1 MNVSPF
7 SWPIVLGHT
16 KARGRCSQGERV
28 LYGRDL
34 CRSGGTGKA
43 EAAKLPG
50 AGIGPKQCPEKCAAE
65 KGYLPKSDGI
75 MGKGRFEPAKCE
87 TTPTKIP
94 SGGQSKRLQGHFVA
108 QAFQPPDQGPADAVH
123 VDAIKVIRTEF
134 PVVFLTLQHVIRNLH
149 QCMCYPHNPALGSP
163 PSTHG
168 PIPRRPVVVLQHL
181 HTPP

>member
-1 MNVSPF
+1 MAKMLASKPGPKLFHLTYRLDMNFSPF
-7 SWPIVLGHT
+7 SCPIFLGHT
-16 KARGRCSQGERV
+16 KARGRCSEGELA

-34 CRSGGTGKA
+34 CRLGGTGKA

-94 SGGQSKRLQGHFVA
+94 SGG
-108 QAFQPPDQGPADAVH
+108 
-123 VDAIKVIRTEF
+123 
-134 PVVFLTLQHVIRNLH
+134 
-149 QCMCYPHNPALGSP
+149 
-163 PSTHG
+163 
-168 PIPRRPVVVLQHL
+168 
-181 HTPP
+181 

>member
-1 MNVSPF
+1 MNFSPF
-7 SWPIVLGHT
+7 SCPICLGHT
-16 KARGRCSQGERV
+16 KASGRCSGGERV
-28 LYGRDL
+28 LYGRDM

-94 SGGQSKRLQGHFVA
+94 SGGQSKRLPGPLAPPPSH
-108 QAFQPPDQGPADAVH
+108 PPDPRPPA
-123 VDAIKVIRTEF
+123 
-134 PVVFLTLQHVIRNLH
+134 
-149 QCMCYPHNPALGSP
+149 P
-163 PSTHG
+163 P
-168 PIPRRPVVVLQHL
+168 
-181 HTPP
+181 PPPP